1 MVAVYVEVKYRASG
15 AISEGVVDADADVDA
30 DVEVDVD
37 ADVDVNVVGLT
48 ASEDSDKVVILSDC
62 EGKPAYRYHCSPLSI
77 EAKCSF
83 RAASRSKVVG
93 SKGSVHEDCSSN
105 LVQ

>member
-1 MVAVYVEVKYRASG
+1 M
-15 AISEGVVDADADVDA
+15 SEGVVDADVDA
-30 DVEVDVD
+30 DVDTNVDVDVD

-48 ASEDSDKVVILSDC
+48 ASEESDEAEILFDC

-83 RAASRSKVVG
+83 RAASRSKVVE